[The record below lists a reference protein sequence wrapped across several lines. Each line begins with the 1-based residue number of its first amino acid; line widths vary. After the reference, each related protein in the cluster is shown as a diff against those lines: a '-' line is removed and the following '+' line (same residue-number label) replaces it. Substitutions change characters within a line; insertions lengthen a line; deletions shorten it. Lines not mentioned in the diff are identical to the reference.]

1 MQHKGGEEL
10 EGFSIHR
17 TTTGKIFQLTDLE
30 GNPLRYDDYKKQ
42 FTRKHLALLG
52 VGQAL
57 RSEDLGI
64 MLKRWK

>member
-1 MQHKGGEEL
+1 MQ
-10 EGFSIHR
+10 GFSIHR
-17 TTTGKIFQLTDLE
+17 TTTGKIFQLMDLE
-30 GNPLRYDDYKKQ
+30 GNPLRYDDYKDR
-42 FTRKHLALLG
+42 FTRQHLAMLR